1 MSKMQK
7 GIAAVIAGLG
17 LILAGAGLVKW
28 GVGTIREELKA
39 KGQAD
44 TIGFDKKSDL
54 AEPVQLASVQE
65 TGIWTLTWRDAQ
77 GNVKATEVL
86 HNTLSRVADQ
96 RMLELQFRGGAAPG
110 ASYYIGLADATNP
123 CSITK
128 TDSTATAWTG
138 EPSGNGY
145 ARVAVSKDG
154 TGWPTSAASSNDWHI
169 VSKVVTFTST
179 GTIGPVN
186 CALLSD
192 QASGTAGDW
201 HAWVALSQARTM
213 ANGESLDCSLD
224 ITLAYLGLDKLD
236 HYARLLFLP
245 WEG

>member
-1 MSKMQK
+1 MSRMTK
-7 GIAAVIAGLG
+7 GVLAVILG
-17 LILAGAGLVKW
+17 LLGFVGSGLLVKW
-28 GVGTIREELKA
+28 GVGTIREELRTRAKA
-39 KGQAD
+39 Y
-44 TIGFDKKSDL
+44 TIGTDKQSEM
-54 AEPVQLASVQE
+54 ARPAQLASVQE
-65 TGIWTLTWRDAQ
+65 TGIWTLTWRDAR
-77 GNVKATEVL
+77 GKVKATEVL

-128 TDSTATAWTG
+128 VDSTATAWTG
-138 EPSGNGY
+138 EPVANGY
-145 ARVAVSKDG
+145 ARVAVSKDS
-154 TGWPTSAASSNDWHI
+154 TGFPTSAASSNDWHI

-213 ANGESLDCSLD
+213 ANGESLDVSMD
-224 ITLAYLGLDKLD
+224 ITLALLDKPD
-236 HYARLLFLP
+236 VYALLLP
-245 WEG
+245 PE

>member
-1 MSKMQK
+1 MSRMTK
-7 GIAAVIAGLG
+7 GILAVIAGLG
-17 LILAGAGLVKW
+17 MILGGAALTKW
-28 GVGTIREELKA
+28 GVGTIREELRTKA
-39 KGQAD
+39 KAE
-44 TIGFDKKSDL
+44 TIGIDKQSDL
-54 AEPVQLASVQE
+54 SEPVQLASAQE

-77 GNVKATEVL
+77 GRVKATEVL

-110 ASYYIGLADATNP
+110 ASYYIGLADASNP

-128 TDSTATAWTG
+128 VDSTATAWTG
-138 EPSGNGY
+138 EPVANGY
-145 ARVAVSKDG
+145 ARVAVSKDS
-154 TGWPTSAASSNDWHI
+154 TGFPTSAASSNDWHI

-213 ANGESLDCSLD
+213 ANGESLDVSMD

-236 HYARLLFLP
+236 AYALLLP
-245 WEG
+245 PQ

>member
-1 MSKMQK
+1 MSKMTK
-7 GIAAVIAGLG
+7 GVLAVIAGLSM
-17 LILAGAGLVKW
+17 ILGGAALTKW
-28 GVGTIREELKA
+28 GIGTIREELSSKA
-39 KGQAD
+39 KAAV
-44 TIGFDKKSDL
+44 IGHDKQSAL
-54 AEPVQLASVQE
+54 QAEPLLTASVLE
-65 TGIWTLTWRDAQ
+65 TGVWTFTWRDAH

-96 RMLELQFRGGAAPG
+96 RMLEYQFRGGAAPG

-128 TDSTATAWTG
+128 IDATATAWTG
-138 EPSGNGY
+138 EPVGNGY
-145 ARVAVSKDG
+145 ARVAVSKDA
-154 TGWPTSAASSNDWHI
+154 TGWPTSAAATNDWHI

-192 QASGTAGDW
+192 VASGTTGDW

-213 ANGESLDCSLD
+213 ANGESLDVSMD
-224 ITLAYLGLDKLD
+224 ITLAYLGLDRLD
-236 HYARLLFLP
+236 SYAMLLP
-245 WEG
+245 Q

>member
-1 MSKMQK
+1 MSRMTK
-7 GIAAVIAGLG
+7 GVLAVIAGLS
-17 LILAGAGLVKW
+17 LIVGGVFVTKW
-28 GVGTIREELKA
+28 GVTTIREELGIKA
-39 KGQAD
+39 KAD
-44 TIGFDKKSDL
+44 TTGHDKKSEL
-54 AEPVQLASVQE
+54 AVEPVRVASVVE
-65 TGIWTLTWRDAQ
+65 TGVWTLTWRDAQ
-77 GNVKATEVL
+77 GRVKFTDVL

-96 RMLELQFRGGAAPG
+96 RMLEYQFRGGSAPG
-110 ASYYIGLADATNP
+110 ASYYIGLADASNP

-128 TDSTATAWTG
+128 TDATATAWTG
-138 EPSGNGY
+138 EPVANGY
-145 ARVAVSKDG
+145 ARVEVTKDA

-213 ANGESLDCSLD
+213 ANGESLDVSMD
-224 ITLAYLGLDKLD
+224 ITLALLGGEGPAR
-236 HYARLLFLP
+236 YALSLP
-245 WEG
+245 Q